1 MIGGRILNTQK
12 SLSLD
17 EQTLSKENK
26 KPNEVLNTEDK
37 LLFDMCNLLKLREI
51 NSLLDS
57 YRYTTVHLNIIL
69 SKVLLENF
77 NNDFEKAKNFLE
89 EYDKY
94 LLDISNFI
102 E

>member
-1 MIGGRILNTQK
+1 MIGGRTLDTQE
-12 SLSLD
+12 SLLLD
-17 EQTLSKENK
+17 EQQLSNKGTKEM
-26 KPNEVLNTEDK
+26 LNTENK
-37 LLFDMCNLLKLREI
+37 LLSEMCNLLKLREI
-51 NSLLDS
+51 KSLLDS